1 MFGGNTEGPGPDG
14 RPARL
19 IDIRS
24 AIANPIARTLFRL
37 VEGPIEKALSLST
50 INDIYALAS
59 PSASDRNPFAA
70 VLRTF
75 GVRYEL
81 QSEDLA
87 KIPAAGPLVVVA
99 NHPFG
104 VADGLI
110 MGDILTQAR
119 PDFRLLANRL
129 LQRVS
134 EMRPLILPLD
144 ILGGTGATPR
154 NTSHLRAAMKWLAQG
169 GALGIFPSGTV
180 SHLHLKHG
188 CIADP
193 LWHRTVAMLLRRTGA
208 TAITMFFEG
217 HNSLAFQL
225 SGLIH
230 PRLRTA
236 LLPSEFLK
244 RSRSSLSVRIG
255 RPIEPHKIAR
265 YPDDRTLTEYLRFKT
280 YMLQWRE
287 SAIRPRFAPHGP
299 EAPTQP
305 LRRPLPSRC
314 LNDEVTALPA
324 AALLLAQADYRVF
337 MASRHEIPSLLI
349 EIGRLREQT
358 FRAAH
363 EGTGQ
368 PCDLDDFDQHYLH
381 LFLWDAARHEVAGSY
396 RMGRVDHILPKKG
409 GAGLY
414 TSTLFK
420 FKPGF
425 LQLMGPAL
433 ELGRSFVR
441 QEYQGQAAPLAL
453 LWRGI
458 GEYLVRNA
466 ECKIL
471 FGPVSI
477 SRAYAGLSRRL
488 MVEFLSKLR
497 GDHTLGPLVRPRNP
511 PRQLLTRGE
520 RQALAALV
528 RNTEDVSALVSDI
541 EVDCKGFPV
550 LLRHYLR
557 LGASL
562 LSFNL
567 DEAFGDCIDGLIIV
581 DLRATDPR
589 LLRRYMGSAGYE
601 HYASIAG
608 PAPMDRV
615 A

>member
-1 MFGGNTEGPGPDG
+1 MFGGNAEGPDPDG

-37 VEGPIEKALSLST
+37 VEGPIEQALSLSA

-59 PSASDRNPFAA
+59 PLAGGRNPFAA
-70 VLRTF
+70 ALSTF
-75 GVRYEL
+75 GVSYDL
-81 QSEDLA
+81 LSEDRA
-87 KIPAAGPLVVVA
+87 KIPAAGPLVVAA

-110 MGDILTQAR
+110 MGDILTQVR
-119 PDFRLLANRL
+119 PDFRLLANQL
-129 LQRVS
+129 LQRIP
-134 EMRPLILPLD
+134 EIRPVILPVD
-144 ILGGTGATPR
+144 VLGGTQATQR
-154 NTSHLRAAMKWLAQG
+154 NTSYLRAAMKWLAQG
-169 GALGIFPSGTV
+169 GALGIFPAGTV
-180 SHLHLKHG
+180 SHLHLKNG

-193 LWHRTVAMLLRRTGA
+193 LWHRTVAVLLRRTDA

-230 PRLRTA
+230 PRLRTV

-244 RSRSSLSVRIG
+244 RSRSRLSVRIG
-255 RPIEPHKIAR
+255 RPIEPHEIAR
-265 YPDDRTLTEYLRFKT
+265 YPDDRTLTDYLRFKT
-280 YMLQWRE
+280 HMLQWRE
-287 SAIRPRFAPHGP
+287 SAVRPRFAPREP
-299 EAPTQP
+299 EIRPQP
-305 LRRPLPSRC
+305 IRPPLPSRC
-314 LNDEVTALPA
+314 LSDEVMALPA
-324 AALLLAQADYRVF
+324 TALLLAQADYQVF
-337 MASRHEIPSLLI
+337 LASRHEIPSLLI

-381 LFLWDAARHEVAGSY
+381 LFLWNAARHEIVGSY
-396 RMGRVDHILPKKG
+396 RMGRVDHIFPKKG
-409 GAGLY
+409 NAGLY

-466 ECKIL
+466 E
-471 FGPVSI
+471 FGVPGKMHLRESHGQ
-477 SRAYAGLSRRL
+477 R
-488 MVEFLSKLR
+488 VEQPAEPM
-497 GDHTLGPLVRPRNP
+497 GD
-511 PRQLLTRGE
+511 
-520 RQALAALV
+520 
-528 RNTEDVSALVSDI
+528 I
-541 EVDCKGFPV
+541 
-550 LLRHYLR
+550 
-557 LGASL
+557 
-562 LSFNL
+562 
-567 DEAFGDCIDGLIIV
+567 
-581 DLRATDPR
+581 
-589 LLRRYMGSAGYE
+589 
-601 HYASIAG
+601 
-608 PAPMDRV
+608 
-615 A
+615 